1 MATRLIDSE
10 DIPQDIDKAQMA
22 MDCTGV
28 VYSGGSDTYSASPVI
43 TY

>member
-10 DIPQDIDKAQMA
+10 DIPEDIDKAQMA

-28 VYSGGSDTYSASPVI
+28 VYSGRSDTYSASAVS